1 MGRLLHR
8 LAERLSGAVALLLLV
23 LHAAAFAQ
31 AGVGYAGV
39 LPCADCDGRQI
50 VLTLFDD
57 QSFRMR
63 TTYLGVKPGREAVFH
78 DLGRWSRQADGTLLL
93 RSGTELLLRFSPAP
107 GGGLRQLDQQGRRI
121 ESRFDHEL
129 QRLDAPDR
137 IAGPMRLRGMLRYFA
152 DAATLDECRSGRRW
166 PVMIEADFL
175 ALERAYQAQRALG
188 SGEWLL
194 ATLQARF
201 EPREPEPGLPP
212 REVLVVERFERLW
225 PRETCAEDAPATAAL
240 LNTRWRLVA
249 VDGRA
254 VQLEERQREPFLQ
267 LSLHGNRVS
276 GFGGCNPF
284 SGRFEQR
291 DEALRLQSLASGP
304 RRACGAEAAAQ
315 EAAYLAALRDT
326 TALRIVGDTLRLS
339 DAQGRLRLR
348 FEALYLR

>member
-1 MGRLLHR
+1 MAWLLRR
-8 LAERLSGAVALLLLV
+8 LAEHLRAAVTLLLLV
-23 LHAAAFAQ
+23 LHAAACAQ
-31 AGVGYAGV
+31 AGVSWAGV

-50 VLTLFDD
+50 VLTLFND

-63 TTYLGVKPGREAVFH
+63 TNYLGNMPGREAVFH
-78 DLGRWSRQADGTLLL
+78 DLGRWGREADGTLLL
-93 RSGTELLLRFSPAP
+93 RSGAEVRFRFSPAP
-107 GGGLRQLDQQGRRI
+107 GGGLRQLDSQGRRI
-121 ESRFDHEL
+121 ESGFNPAL
-129 QRLDAPDR
+129 QRLDEVDR
-137 IAGPMRLRGMLRYFA
+137 IAGPMRVRGMLRYFA

-175 ALERAYQAQRALG
+175 ALERAYLAQRALG
-188 SGEWLL
+188 GGEWLL

-240 LNTRWRLVA
+240 LNTRWRLVEI
-249 VDGRA
+249 DGRA

-276 GFGGCNPF
+276 GFGGCNPL

-291 DEALRLQSLASGP
+291 DEALRLQLLTSGP
-304 RRACGAEAAAQ
+304 RACSAEAAAQ
-315 EAAYLAALRDT
+315 EAAYLAALRDSS
-326 TALRIVGDTLRLS
+326 ALRVVGDTLRLS
-339 DAQGRLRLR
+339 DAPSRLRLR